1 MKKSW
6 LLLIFLFG
14 LASIVFAD
22 AKSEIIPLL
31 KEQDAAWSRGD
42 LDGFMKYYDSSSEL
56 VFMGSNGP
64 VRSAQ
69 TLKEY
74 YDKKYKKGTADFG
87 KLTFSDLEVEELAP
101 GLARA
106 WGKWLVEQKDQKLSG
121 WFSLIWKKTPAGWRI
136 IHDHSS

>member
-1 MKKSW
+1 MNKIW
-6 LLLIFLFG
+6 ILLVLVLG
-14 LASIVFAD
+14 LASFVFAD
-22 AKSEIIPLL
+22 AKSEIISLL

-42 LDGFMKYYDSSSEL
+42 LDGFMKYYDSTSAL
-56 VFMGSNGP
+56 VFMGSDGP
-64 VRSAQ
+64 IRSAQ
-69 TLKEY
+69 VLKDH
-74 YDKKYKKGTADFG
+74 YDKKYNKGKTDFG
-87 KLTFSDLEVEELAP
+87 KLTFSNLEVEELAP